1 MTPETQI
8 ENPFFSTRYDTPH
21 ETPPFDKIKFEHY
34 EPAMLE
40 GMRLEDEAIEAIC
53 NNPEEPTFENTVL
66 PKTGEMLENVTSVF
80 FNLLSACNSPEMED
94 LSQKMAP
101 LLSEHSNRITMNERL
116 FKRIKH
122 VWEKRHGLDA
132 EQQILMD
139 KIYDGFLRAGA
150 DLPAEKKEELA
161 KLRTELSQLSLQF
174 SQNELHD
181 TNDWFMHLTE
191 ESDIDGLPD
200 SAVAAAR
207 QEAEN
212 RGLPGWVV
220 TLQAPSYGPFMQYSN
235 RRDLREKAYRAMNT
249 ICTHDNAN
257 NNYENVR
264 SLVNLRQR
272 LAHIMGHKTYA
283 DFVLERRMAKDV
295 THVTDLMQK
304 LLEAYRPVAQKEVA
318 EIEQLARQKEGDDFV
333 IQPWDFSHYG
343 YLLKMQRYNID
354 SEMLRPYLR
363 LENVKDGV
371 FSLATRLY
379 GITFQPAK
387 DIKVYHPDVVAYRVL
402 DADGSFLAVLYADF
416 HPRANKQSG
425 AWMTTYR
432 EQWIE
437 EDTGEN
443 IRPIV
448 SIVMN
453 LTKPTKDRPAL
464 LTLGEVETFLHE
476 FGHALHAIFS
486 QVRYEAL
493 SCTNVYWDFV
503 ELPSQ
508 FMENYATEPEFL
520 ATFARHYQ
528 TGEPMP
534 KELVDRIRESRNF
547 QCGYACCRQ
556 VSFCLL
562 DMAYYTL
569 ETPLTEDIGIFER
582 NAWAPAIVLDT
593 LDDSCMSVRFGHIM
607 SGGYSAGYYSY
618 KWAEVL
624 DADAF
629 SVFQK
634 EGIFNPDTARRF
646 RSEILSRGCS
656 EHPMTLYRNFRGR
669 EPDIDALLRR
679 NGINADKHTLLDRR
693 YLRMAAIWSENC
705 YCQRRK
711 VGALIVK
718 DKMIISDG
726 YNGTP
731 SGFDNICEDENNV
744 TLPYVLHAEANAI
757 TKIARSGNNSDGAT
771 LYVTDSPCIECSKL
785 IIQAGIKR
793 VVYSREYRL
802 NDGVELL
809 RRAGITVDYLP
820 TENT

>member
-1 MTPETQI
+1 M
-8 ENPFFSTRYDTPH
+8 ENPFFSKKYNTPY
-21 ETPPFDKIKFEHY
+21 ETPPFDKIRFEHY
-34 EPAMLE
+34 EPAMME
-40 GMRLEDEAIEAIC
+40 GMRLESEAIETLC
-53 NNPEEPTFENTVL
+53 NNPEEPTFENTIL

-80 FNLLSACNSPEMED
+80 FNLLSACNSPEMEE

-101 LLSEHSNRITMNERL
+101 LLSEHSNRITMNEKL
-116 FKRIKH
+116 FQRIKH
-122 VWEKRHGLDA
+122 VWEKRHELDT
-132 EQQILMD
+132 EQQILMN

-150 DLPAEKKEELA
+150 DLPKEKKDELA
-161 KLRTELSQLSLQF
+161 QLRTQLSQLSLQF

-181 TNDWFMHLTE
+181 TNAWTMHLTSE
-191 ESDIDGLPD
+191 DELAGLPE
-200 SAVAAAR
+200 SAIAAAR

-212 RGLPGWVV
+212 RGLEGWVI
-220 TLQAPSYGPFMQYSN
+220 TLQAPSYGPFMQYSK
-235 RRDLREKAYRAMNT
+235 RRDLREKVYRAMNS
-249 ICTHDNAN
+249 ICTHDNEN
-257 NNYENVR
+257 NNFDNVR
-264 SLVNLRQR
+264 QLVNLRQQ
-272 LAHIMGHKTYA
+272 LAQIMGHKTYA
-283 DFVLERRMAKDV
+283 DFVLERRMAQDV
-295 THVTDLMQK
+295 AHVSDLMDK
-304 LLEAYRPVAQKEVA
+304 LLAAYLPVAEKEVA
-318 EIEQLARQKEGDDFV
+318 EIEQLAREKEGNDFV

-363 LENVKDGV
+363 LDKVQEGV

-379 GITFQPAK
+379 GITFERAM
-387 DIKVYHPDVVAYRVL
+387 DIPVYHPDVVAYRVM

-432 EQWIE
+432 EQWV
-437 EDTGEN
+437 EDKTGEN
-443 IRPIV
+443 VRPIV

-453 LTKPTKDRPAL
+453 FTKPTKERPAL

-508 FMENYATEPEFL
+508 FMENYAIEAEFL
-520 ATFARHYQ
+520 STFARHYQ
-528 TGEPMP
+528 TEEPMP
-534 KELVDRIRESRNF
+534 EELIQRIRESRNF

-569 ETPLTEDIGIFER
+569 STPLTQDIRTFEGE
-582 NAWAPAIVLDT
+582 AWEKAMVLKT

-634 EGIFNPDTARRF
+634 EGIFNTETAQRF
-646 RSEILSRGCS
+646 RKEVLSRGCS
-656 EHPMTLYRNFRGR
+656 EHPMTLYKNFRGG
-669 EPDIDALLRR
+669 EPTIDALLRR
-679 NGINADKHTLLDRR
+679 NGI
-693 YLRMAAIWSENC
+693 E
-705 YCQRRK
+705 
-711 VGALIVK
+711 G
-718 DKMIISDG
+718 
-726 YNGTP
+726 
-731 SGFDNICEDENNV
+731 
-744 TLPYVLHAEANAI
+744 
-757 TKIARSGNNSDGAT
+757 
-771 LYVTDSPCIECSKL
+771 
-785 IIQAGIKR
+785 
-793 VVYSREYRL
+793 
-802 NDGVELL
+802 
-809 RRAGITVDYLP
+809 
-820 TENT
+820 